1 MALSGT
7 RCQTKR
13 KSKKGF
19 FTYGV
24 SASHAYDGYADRP
37 DESVFRQRWRVTL
50 SASAPEAFGASFS
63 VPWVLQVQTWYVAS
77 SRGDSRAETVC
88 YLPYAYFGILD
99 A

>member
-1 MALSGT
+1 MSN
-7 RCQTKR
+7 
-13 KSKKGF
+13 KKENQEKQKKVF

-63 VPWVLQVQTWYVAS
+63 VPWVLQVQT
-77 SRGDSRAETVC
+77 
-88 YLPYAYFGILD
+88 
-99 A
+99 